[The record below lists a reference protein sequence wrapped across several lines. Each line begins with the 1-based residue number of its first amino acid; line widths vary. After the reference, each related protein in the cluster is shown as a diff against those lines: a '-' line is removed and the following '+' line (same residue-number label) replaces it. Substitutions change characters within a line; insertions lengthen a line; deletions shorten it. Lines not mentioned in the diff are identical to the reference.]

1 MREKLGL
8 LGCLAAL
15 GVLLLCSADTARAV
29 REGLA
34 LCAGSVIP
42 VLFPFLAVSVLL
54 TALYSGAPPFPV
66 PMLLSR
72 VLVFFPAVAR
82 AFLLVLFVRFPLLSL
97 FLFS

>member
-34 LCAGSVIP
+34 LCEP
-42 VLFPFLAVSVLL
+42 
-54 TALYSGAPPFPV
+54 LYYAYPETEEAYDKAYGNG
-66 PMLLSR
+66 
-72 VLVFFPAVAR
+72 
-82 AFLLVLFVRFPLLSL
+82 
-97 FLFS
+97 